1 MIITEKMYLSKDF
14 SLDNKVQSGTTCQ
27 LPTANCQLPT
37 ANCQLPTA
45 NCQHCNVISFKL
57 FLYVLRIRLMYSFD
71 SG

>member
-14 SLDNKVQSGTTCQ
+14 SLDNKVQSGT
-27 LPTANCQLPT
+27 
-37 ANCQLPTA
+37 TA

>member
-14 SLDNKVQSGTTCQ
+14 SLDNKVQSGTT
-27 LPTANCQLPT
+27 
-37 ANCQLPTA
+37 
-45 NCQHCNVISFKL
+45 CQHCNVISFKL